1 LFAAIAENTNKK
13 ARMSTGSPGTGR
25 PWTPTSGAEIKAWF
39 ASLIIWS
46 LLKILTFLQLLK
58 FELDTEVVRRWFPN
72 IVRWEQI
79 KRFLK
84 VSDPEKDPLH
94 TGDRMYKVRLLY
106 DCFLAACRICFWP
119 GREIAIDEAI
129 KKFKGRCIFRQYIKN
144 KPVRWG
150 IKAFCVND
158 SDTSYLWNFEFY
170 LGKSEEADIGN
181 SVLEETVLRLLG
193 PLRDKNHV
201 VHMDNYYTSVPLF
214 HKLAQLGIRSTG
226 AIRSN
231 RKYIDKEVLIT
242 QAEQTKLAPGHC
254 VYSSAG
260 DLVLTNWFDKRCVL
274 TLSNAYGP
282 EGDLF
287 VEHWYNAKAG
297 DINVSAGG
305 KVLKQVPIPPVVKK
319 YREHMGGT
327 DTFDQYRSY
336 IKLDLKARKF
346 WHPMMFF
353 IVESAMANAWILY
366 KVTMEQAG
374 KDLQFSHFHFRKAIA
389 YGLAA
394 EWDNM
399 GACSRTSEFSPTK
412 EAKEKTFHKIRRLGG
427 IDEGGDRFTS
437 IDKHARFHEK
447 IPCPEHWK
455 KTCRQLLCSVCET
468 AKATNWCKACRAP
481 LCDVK
486 CFVHYHTDPDSLKA
500 LLG

>member
-1 LFAAIAENTNKK
+1 
-13 ARMSTGSPGTGR
+13 
-25 PWTPTSGAEIKAWF
+25 
-39 ASLIIWS
+39 
-46 LLKILTFLQLLK
+46 
-58 FELDTEVVRRWFPN
+58 
-72 IVRWEQI
+72 
-79 KRFLK
+79 
-84 VSDPEKDPLH
+84 
-94 TGDRMYKVRLLY
+94 
-106 DCFLAACRICFWP
+106 
-119 GREIAIDEAI
+119 
-129 KKFKGRCIFRQYIKN
+129 
-144 KPVRWG
+144 
-150 IKAFCVND
+150 
-158 SDTSYLWNFEFY
+158 
-170 LGKSEEADIGN
+170 
-181 SVLEETVLRLLG
+181 
-193 PLRDKNHV
+193 
-201 VHMDNYYTSVPLF
+201 
-214 HKLAQLGIRSTG
+214 
-226 AIRSN
+226 
-231 RKYIDKEVLIT
+231 
-242 QAEQTKLAPGHC
+242 
-254 VYSSAG
+254 
-260 DLVLTNWFDKRCVL
+260 
-274 TLSNAYGP
+274 
-282 EGDLF
+282 
-287 VEHWYNAKAG
+287 
-297 DINVSAGG
+297 
-305 KVLKQVPIPPVVKK
+305 VLKQVPIPPVVKK